1 MGFPYALPL
10 AFGADVL
17 TGAGN
22 VDHSA
27 TAIAR
32 LAEFIK
38 TQPNFLALLASV
50 VTQVQDLET
59 ALQQLNTLRG
69 LPNASGGQ
77 LDVIGGILTQ
87 PRAGLSDSVYRD
99 FLSARILLNQSSGT
113 VDQILTIFAL
123 VTSGTVKLVEWPPA
137 AFDLQ
142 IHDDALTA
150 DALAVLLAILRQARA
165 AGVKGELHWTAWPEA
180 DTFTLDGTP
189 AQSLDAG
196 HLTGI
201 SL

>member
-1 MGFPYALPL
+1 MTLPSTLPL
-10 AFGADVL
+10 VFGADL
-17 TGAGN
+17 FTSTGT

-38 TQPNFLALLASV
+38 DKPNFLALLAAPV
-50 VTQVQDLET
+50 AQVQALED
-59 ALQQLNTLRG
+59 AYQQLNHLRA

-77 LDVIGGILTQ
+77 LDVIGEILTQ
-87 PRAGLSDSVYRD
+87 PRAGLSDSVYRK

-113 VDQILTIFAL
+113 VDQILEIFTL
-123 VTSGTVKLVEWPPA
+123 ITTGTVKLIEWPPA
-137 AFDLQ
+137 AFELQ
-142 IHDDALTA
+142 IHGEALTT
-150 DALAVLLAILRQARA
+150 DTLSVFLNILRQARA
-165 AGVKGELHWTAWPEA
+165 AGVKGALHWTEWSEA

-196 HLTGI
+196 HLTGV

>member
-1 MGFPYALPL
+1 MSGPP
-10 AFGADVL
+10 FGENLL
-17 TGAGN
+17 TSAGL

-27 TAIAR
+27 TAISR
-32 LAEFIK
+32 LAEVIK
-38 TQPNFLALLASV
+38 TQPNFLALLASL

-69 LPNASGGQ
+69 LPTATGGQ
-77 LDVIGGILTQ
+77 LDVIGEILTQ
-87 PRAGLSDSVYRD
+87 PRAGLSDGDYRD

-123 VTSGTVKLVEWPPA
+123 VTTGTLTLTEWPPA
-137 AFDLQ
+137 AFELQ
-142 IHDDALTA
+142 LQGQALTA
-150 DALAVLLAILRQARA
+150 DTLAVLLAILRQARA
-165 AGVKGELHWTAWPEA
+165 AGVKGELHWTAYPEA